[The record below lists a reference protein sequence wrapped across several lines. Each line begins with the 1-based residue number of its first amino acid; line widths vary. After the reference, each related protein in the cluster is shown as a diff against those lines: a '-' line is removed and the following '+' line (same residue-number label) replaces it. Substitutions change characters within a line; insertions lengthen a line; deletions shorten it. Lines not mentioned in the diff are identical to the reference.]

1 MLIKI
6 DEYDFKSIL
15 QDYDCY
21 DLTDEE
27 WKYIFDAFDRYEGAI
42 ELDSLKD
49 LFTQRGRD
57 EIAWCFGFDNW
68 EDYEIVRSE
77 K

>member
-6 DEYDFKSIL
+6 DEYDFKDIL
-15 QDYDCY
+15 KKYDCY
-21 DLTDEE
+21 DLSDVE
-27 WKYIFDAFDRYEGAI
+27 WKYIFDAFDGYEGSL

-49 LFTQRGRD
+49 LFTERGRN
-57 EIAWCFGFDNW
+57 EIAWCFGFDTW
-68 EDYEIVRSE
+68 EDFEEVRNE